1 MSAMPHAP
9 VSPDALFRLRVGESA
24 VLLALLAISP
34 LLKGPVPPSAEAT
47 NGHSPIVSVVRAVKV
62 PRRQLILSLLTLA
75 AFTAFLDGTVTVAN
89 AIFKHV
95 VETELP
101 PWRGIEFYAVAL
113 LVAFAGFA
121 LVGSY
126 KDTHGAS
133 IWESKLLKTFVFVAL
148 VCDIAMAVLIPLV
161 VPIWKVHGGNQ
172 IPEQPYPI
180 VPVGY
185 APAVHFG
192 ITVLRSL
199 VDFVLFAVLF
209 YPRTAYEPTQSS
221 PAPQTAETSLLIPS
235 TATTSAGL
243 SAPKAKYGTFN
254 PPAPS
259 TNPPSRAHTP
269 APSIG
274 GPSTSAA
281 AADKPARTEPL
292 SWSETGARL
301 KRLAPYLWPSNNY
314 GLQLLAAICLLIV
327 TLGRVVNAVTPF
339 KLSQVVDVFARD
351 EPREKIWSP
360 LLWYVGLRFLQ
371 SSGGLAALRDILW
384 APVMQYS
391 DRSMSQLCFDHIL
404 DLSLAWHTRR
414 KTGEV
419 LRILDRGAAINHIF
433 ELLFFNIIPT
443 LADISIALYVFFWY
457 FGPVLSVIVAV
468 VMVTYIALSIALTT
482 WRTKIRREM
491 NNADVTTRGIHTDV
505 LLNYETVK
513 YFGGE
518 QHEGERYRTAIAKYQ
533 SMEFRVMGT
542 FFLLSPGISGIVS
555 FRSLNVASKTDVRL
569 WGLASLNVLNL
580 SQNFVLEALK
590 RFIIF
595 ITYLA
600 QLYTPLN
607 SLGYVYRS
615 INQNL
620 VDTERLIELL
630 DESGEVR
637 DKPDA
642 KELVVTDG
650 VIEFDNVTFSYDNR
664 STALNGISFTIPR
677 GGSVALVGESGS
689 GKSTILRLLYRF
701 YDLAPGNGAIRID
714 GQDIRDASLRK
725 AIGVVPQD
733 SVLFNDTIAYNVGY
747 GKFGATAEEIENA
760 ARAAQMHERI
770 TSFPD
775 GYNTKVGERG
785 VRLSGGEKQRVS
797 IARTLLKSPRV
808 ILLDEA
814 TSALDT
820 TTERDIQKA
829 LQNLVDGRSSLS
841 IAHRLST
848 IANSDVILVLHNGE
862 IVESGS
868 HRELVE
874 RDGRFAAMWADQIS
888 SADDTRS
895 IPDAHKADAGHV
907 PGYDVDAPEHDNNEA
922 HILPIPTVD
931 TPDHR
936 GIVPTEGGP
945 VLLGPGPVSVPV
957 EHFPPAAS
965 SEELAIRAA
974 ALNSE
979 VIPDVSFAAV
989 VSGDAAP
996 KAEAEAEVKA
1006 IETTEAAVA
1015 EPAALVVPKPENGSA
1030 AVAFPG
1036 SDSSAPAPVSFPK
1049 GDDDAS
1055 VADSSRPPL
1064 KEATSSTSTPGI
1076 TFATGVDG
1084 ERIKAVA
1091 QRWRKMSTGAAAKS
1105 GHSIARLAR
1114 RVSHGPT
1121 RHGSG
1126 RASTDAEGG
1135 EVAAGTEAPSS
1146 EVPPDAA
1153 VVSGDA
1159 APKEAEAVA
1168 KANETTEAV
1177 AAAEPTTEDAPKAE
1191 SGSAAV
1197 GFPGADSS
1205 TPAPVSFP
1213 KGDDDASVAGS
1224 SRPPLKEA
1232 TSDASTPGVTFA
1244 AGVDGERIKA
1254 VAQRWRKMSTG
1265 AAAKSGQS
1273 IARLA
1278 RRVSQAPNRHGRSS
1292 TDVEGGEVAAVTEV
1306 KPDAAVV
1313 SSEAA
1318 PKTEEGEAKANET
1331 TEAAAA
1337 EPTSED
1343 APKAE
1348 NGSAVVASPAPDSSA
1363 PAPAEFPKG
1372 DDDASVA
1379 GSSRPPL
1386 KEATSDASTPGVS
1399 FAAGVDGERIKAA
1412 AQRWRKMSTGA
1423 ATKSG
1428 QSLARLARRVS
1439 QAPNRTGSVSSAAS
1453 GVASPPGSPGFPR
1466 LSREG
1471 SARMSTDVE
1480 GGEADSVAGSD
1491 KKKKDKKDKRKS
1503 SD

>member
-1 MSAMPHAP
+1 M
-9 VSPDALFRLRVGESA
+9 
-24 VLLALLAISP
+24 
-34 LLKGPVPPSAEAT
+34 
-47 NGHSPIVSVVRAVKV
+47 
-62 PRRQLILSLLTLA
+62 
-75 AFTAFLDGTVTVAN
+75 
-89 AIFKHV
+89 
-95 VETELP
+95 
-101 PWRGIEFYAVAL
+101 
-113 LVAFAGFA
+113 
-121 LVGSY
+121 
-126 KDTHGAS
+126 
-133 IWESKLLKTFVFVAL
+133 
-148 VCDIAMAVLIPLV
+148 
-161 VPIWKVHGGNQ
+161 
-172 IPEQPYPI
+172 
-180 VPVGY
+180 
-185 APAVHFG
+185 
-192 ITVLRSL
+192 
-199 VDFVLFAVLF
+199 
-209 YPRTAYEPTQSS
+209 
-221 PAPQTAETSLLIPS
+221 
-235 TATTSAGL
+235 
-243 SAPKAKYGTFN
+243 
-254 PPAPS
+254 
-259 TNPPSRAHTP
+259 
-269 APSIG
+269 
-274 GPSTSAA
+274 
-281 AADKPARTEPL
+281 
-292 SWSETGARL
+292 
-301 KRLAPYLWPSNNY
+301 
-314 GLQLLAAICLLIV
+314 
-327 TLGRVVNAVTPF
+327 
-339 KLSQVVDVFARD
+339 
-351 EPREKIWSP
+351 
-360 LLWYVGLRFLQ
+360 
-371 SSGGLAALRDILW
+371 
-384 APVMQYS
+384 
-391 DRSMSQLCFDHIL
+391 
-404 DLSLAWHTRR
+404 
-414 KTGEV
+414 
-419 LRILDRGAAINHIF
+419 
-433 ELLFFNIIPT
+433 
-443 LADISIALYVFFWY
+443 
-457 FGPVLSVIVAV
+457 
-468 VMVTYIALSIALTT
+468 
-482 WRTKIRREM
+482 
-491 NNADVTTRGIHTDV
+491 
-505 LLNYETVK
+505 
-513 YFGGE
+513 
-518 QHEGERYRTAIAKYQ
+518 
-533 SMEFRVMGT
+533 
-542 FFLLSPGISGIVS
+542 
-555 FRSLNVASKTDVRL
+555 
-569 WGLASLNVLNL
+569 ASLNLLNL
-580 SQNFVLEALK
+580 SQNFILSVGLLVGSLIVTLDSSRPSEEALK

-714 GQDIRDASLRK
+714 GQDIRDVTQASLRK

-733 SVLFNDTIAYNVGY
+733 SVLFNDTIAYNIGY

-770 TSFPD
+770 VSFPD

-797 IARTLLKSPRV
+797 IARTLLKSPRI

-895 IPDAHKADAGHV
+895 IPDAHKADAV
-907 PGYDVDAPEHDNNEA
+907 QTPGYAVDAPEHDHEA
-922 HILPIPTVD
+922 HILPVPTVD
-931 TPDHR
+931 TPDHQ
-936 GIVPTEGGP
+936 GIVPTEGGAVP
-945 VLLGPGPVSVPV
+945 VGPGPVSIPV
-957 EHFPPAAS
+957 EHFPPAVS
-965 SEELAIRAA
+965 SEDLAARAA

-1006 IETTEAAVA
+1006 NETTEAAVA
-1015 EPAALVVPKPENGSA
+1015 GPATEDAPKPA

-1049 GDDDAS
+1049 GDDDGS
-1055 VADSSRPPL
+1055 MADSSRPAL
-1064 KEATSSTSTPGI
+1064 KEATSSTSTPGV
-1076 TFATGVDG
+1076 TFAT
-1084 ERIKAVA
+1084 A
-1091 QRWRKMSTGAAAKS
+1091 
-1105 GHSIARLAR
+1105 
-1114 RVSHGPT
+1114 
-1121 RHGSG
+1121 
-1126 RASTDAEGG
+1126 
-1135 EVAAGTEAPSS
+1135 
-1146 EVPPDAA
+1146 
-1153 VVSGDA
+1153 
-1159 APKEAEAVA
+1159 
-1168 KANETTEAV
+1168 
-1177 AAAEPTTEDAPKAE
+1177 
-1191 SGSAAV
+1191 
-1197 GFPGADSS
+1197 
-1205 TPAPVSFP
+1205 
-1213 KGDDDASVAGS
+1213 
-1224 SRPPLKEA
+1224 
-1232 TSDASTPGVTFA
+1232 
-1244 AGVDGERIKA
+1244 VDGERIKA

-1278 RRVSQAPNRHGRSS
+1278 RRVSHGPTRHGSGRAS
-1292 TDVEGGEVAAVTEV
+1292 TEVEGGEAAAGAEA
-1306 KPDAAVV
+1306 P
-1313 SSEAA
+1313 SSEVQADAA
-1318 PKTEEGEAKANET
+1318 PKAEEAEAETTET
-1331 TEAAAA
+1331 TEAAVAG
-1337 EPTSED
+1337 PTTED

-1348 NGSAVVASPAPDSSA
+1348 NGSAAVASPEPDSST
-1363 PAPAEFPKG
+1363 PAPFPKG
-1372 DDDASVA
+1372 DDDASVT

-1386 KEATSDASTPGVS
+1386 KEATSDTSTPGVT
-1399 FAAGVDGERIKAA
+1399 FATGVDGERIKAV

-1423 ATKSG
+1423 ATKGG
-1428 QSLARLARRVS
+1428 QSIARLARRVS
-1439 QAPNRTGSVSSAAS
+1439 QGPNRQGSISSAS